1 MCLHQSSSKHNYT
14 DVLVAY
20 FLIFTYIPV
29 CYLSLSLS
37 VTHTQTHTHTPLP
50 LPLLSL
56 SLLLYSV
63 LSAFLVTLLVLQQL
77 LKTTAAQKWKSCCL
91 QVLGG
96 LRIQLEA
103 ESTLRN
109 RDLT

>member
-37 VTHTQTHTHTPLP
+37 LTHTPLP
-50 LPLLSL
+50 LPLPFSL
-56 SLLLYSV
+56 SIAV
-63 LSAFLVTLLVLQQL
+63 LSSVNFP
-77 LKTTAAQKWKSCCL
+77 C
-91 QVLGG
+91 
-96 LRIQLEA
+96 
-103 ESTLRN
+103 
-109 RDLT
+109 

>member
-29 CYLSLSLS
+29 CYISLSLSLS
-37 VTHTQTHTHTPLP
+37 HTHPFLS
-50 LPLLSL
+50 LSLSL

-63 LSAFLVTLLVLQQL
+63 LSTFLVNTACPSTITQNHSSTEVKELLSSGV
-77 LKTTAAQKWKSCCL
+77 
-91 QVLGG
+91 GG
-96 LRIQLEA
+96 
-103 ESTLRN
+103 S
-109 RDLT
+109 

>member
-37 VTHTQTHTHTPLP
+37 VTHTHTDTHTHTPSSPSPFSLSIAVLSSVSFP
-50 LPLLSL
+50 CNAACPSTITQNHSSTEVEELLS
-56 SLLLYSV
+56 SGV
-63 LSAFLVTLLVLQQL
+63 
-77 LKTTAAQKWKSCCL
+77 
-91 QVLGG
+91 GG
-96 LRIQLEA
+96 
-103 ESTLRN
+103 S
-109 RDLT
+109 

>member
-37 VTHTQTHTHTPLP
+37 LSHTHTHSSPSP
-50 LPLLSL
+50 FLSLYCCTQFCQL
-56 SLLLYSV
+56 SLL
-63 LSAFLVTLLVLQQL
+63 TLLVLQQL
-77 LKTTAAQKWKSCCL
+77 LKTTAAQK
-91 QVLGG
+91 
-96 LRIQLEA
+96 
-103 ESTLRN
+103 
-109 RDLT
+109 

>member
-20 FLIFTYIPV
+20 FLIFTCIPAI
-29 CYLSLSLS
+29 
-37 VTHTQTHTHTPLP
+37 THTHAHTHTHLP
-50 LPLLSL
+50 LPFSL

-63 LSAFLVTLLVLQQL
+63 LSTFLVTLLVLQQL
-77 LKTTAAQKWKSCCL
+77 LKTTAAQKWKSCYL
-91 QVLGG
+91 QVLRN

-103 ESTLRN
+103 ESTLR
-109 RDLT
+109 DLI